1 MATLLH
7 EELTGKI
14 LSTCFEVSNELGAGF
29 LESVYQNALTQAL
42 RFRGFQVE
50 REYPIS
56 VFFRGVNVGE
66 FFADILVEKKVL
78 LELKAVSRLTDAH
91 KAQVINYLKAS
102 KIDVGFLINFGV
114 SKLEYRR
121 FDNRF
126 NKGIEE
132 STPFPLSR

>member
-1 MATLLH
+1 
-7 EELTGKI
+7 
-14 LSTCFEVSNELGAGF
+14 
-29 LESVYQNALTQAL
+29 
-42 RFRGFQVE
+42 
-50 REYPIS
+50 
-56 VFFRGVNVGE
+56 VGE